1 MNDLINHGQKKT
13 INFWSIGLVAE
24 NVMKFATEK
33 VDLKKIFGAEIMGL
47 SSVNYNQLL
56 ELTKSLN
63 PSKEQLFIPQVNGFY
78 GLLEGL
84 FKKYFE
90 EKSGEEFSPLKP
102 MRFNSL
108 DFLKH

>member
-1 MNDLINHGQKKT
+1 
-13 INFWSIGLVAE
+13 
-24 NVMKFATEK
+24 
-33 VDLKKIFGAEIMGL
+33 MGL

-63 PSKEQLFIPQVNGFY
+63 PSKEKLFIPQVNGFY
-78 GLLEGL
+78 ILLEGL

-102 MRFNSL
+102 MRFNSV
-108 DFLKH
+108 DFFKH